1 MGLSGH
7 FRLNEPMVASQEIE
21 GEAILIHFDTGCY
34 YSVNATG
41 VCLLSLVRAG
51 IPAGELGRELAARFE
66 TGPDEG
72 ARAAGTFVAEML
84 REGLLVAGAPAEP
97 GAIPGVS
104 GIRAA
109 FVEPALQRFD
119 DLQDLIMLDPIHD
132 VDQTGWPLPRR
143 EDQAPS
149 PG

>member
-1 MGLSGH
+1 
-7 FRLNEPMVASQEIE
+7 MVASQEIE

-41 VCLLSLVRAG
+41 VCLLGLIHAG
-51 IPAGELGRELAARFE
+51 TPAEELGRELAARFE
-66 TGPDEG
+66 TDPDEG
-72 ARAAGTFVAEML
+72 ARAAGMFVGELL
-84 REGLLVAGAPAEP
+84 REGLLVAGSPAEP
-97 GAIPGVS
+97 WEIPGVF
-104 GIRAA
+104 GKRVA

-119 DLQDLIMLDPIHD
+119 DLQDLLMLDPIHD